1 MGGEVNNPLSSYG
14 NNFGNTIEDK
24 LSPVGKYAGKGFEKI
39 GGPVGGIVDPLLGG
53 MMRSGGAFGDVVG
66 VGSGNMDKKKAAEA
80 EEREKMKKEI
90 GGKEQ
95 TGDNPLGL

>member
-14 NNFGNTIEDK
+14 NTIGNTIEDK
-24 LSPVGKYAGKGFEKI
+24 LSPVGNVMGKGLQQV
-39 GGPVGGIVDPLLGG
+39 GRPVGGVVDPLLGG
-53 MMRSGGAFGDVVG
+53 LMRSGGAFGEVVG
-66 VGSGNMDKKKAAEA
+66 VGSGNMDKRKAAEA